1 MAAGKQYVH
10 TSAQGSI
17 RQCMITGMDCDG
29 GCDNCETA
37 RNHGLAE
44 GGIYIRPEV
53 VAFAEM
59 MESVLSDHDG
69 DKGDSWKVETT
80 EYLWASL
87 EHKFEDVDVFV
98 IPPDN
103 ATDREKLIDLAN
115 YAMMLWHRL
124 GEEEVVA

>member
-1 MAAGKQYVH
+1 MAAGKHYVK

-69 DKGDSWKVETT
+69 DKGDSWKDIDIDV
-80 EYLWASL
+80 LWPQFHEKYDDLSC
-87 EHKFEDVDVFV
+87 FCCNDQDDQ
-98 IPPDN
+98 DN
-103 ATDREKLIDLAN
+103 LIDLAN
-115 YAMMLWHRL
+115 YAMMLWHRMQL
-124 GEEEVVA
+124 ERGVVA

>member
-1 MAAGKQYVH
+1 MAAGKHYVK

-59 MESVLSDHDG
+59 MESVLCDHDG
-69 DKGDSWKVETT
+69 DKGDSWKERGYVE
-80 EYLWASL
+80 L
-87 EHKFEDVDVFV
+87 ETLLMEKFDSILTDYSGNDIERVVLVDQ
-98 IPPDN
+98 
-103 ATDREKLIDLAN
+103 AN

-124 GEEEVVA
+124 GEEEDGS